1 MGEQCVIF
9 KNKAMA
15 VMNEE
20 TGSQV
25 EDLGG

>member
-1 MGEQCVIF
+1 MGKQCVIF

-15 VMNEE
+15 VMDVE